1 MDKARDAFSDYL
13 EDSSL
18 EFMNQDVC
26 EKLEYAGNVDYIFH
40 AAGPIAGNIIRET
53 PVDVILPNIL
63 GTLNIMKLLQ

>member
-40 AAGPIAGNIIRET
+40 AAGSASATAIKKIQL
-53 PVDVILPNIL
+53 VLLKQILL
-63 GTLNIMKLLQ
+63 EL